1 MVLHHVLL
9 LGQVAIKLEKLLGG
23 LFRLLA
29 EHRPFRG
36 TIPAGLQGVV
46 EGTEIMGCSELEE
59 AAVAAQG
66 DEERM
71 LAHAAALRLTGH

>member
-1 MVLHHVLL
+1 MLHHVLL

-23 LFRLLA
+23 LFRPLA
-29 EHRPFRG
+29 EHRLFQG
-36 TIPAGLQGVV
+36 KAPAGRQGVV
-46 EGTEIMGCSELEE
+46 EGTEIMGCSELDE

-71 LAHAAALRLTGH
+71 LAHAAALRVTGH